1 MCNHLGS
8 VFFRSS
14 PKVPVSPLQNRVNE
28 LKQFSQQL
36 QSVHPSVFVKALY
49 RGILYQDHNIIA
61 INKPYGVPLH
71 SEYLPSRQSSL
82 FYHLGLYS
90 KCNKMYKCHTI
101 PIKYVFKKIYVF
113 F

>member
-14 PKVPVSPLQNRVNE
+14 PKVPESPLQNRVNE

-36 QSVHPSVFVKALY
+36 QSIHPSVFVKALY
-49 RGILYQDHNIIA
+49 RGILYQDQNIIA

-71 SEYLPSRQSSL
+71 SEYLTSRL
-82 FYHLGLYS
+82 LYHLGLYS
-90 KCNKMYKCHTI
+90 KCNKNVHVSYHYGKVCI
-101 PIKYVFKKIYVF
+101 
-113 F
+113 

>member
-8 VFFRSS
+8 VFFRST

-36 QSVHPSVFVKALY
+36 QSIHPSVLAKALY
-49 RGILYQDHNIIA
+49 RSMLYEDQNIIA

-71 SEYLPSRQSSL
+71 SEYFTAFFLNE
-82 FYHLGLYS
+82 
-90 KCNKMYKCHTI
+90 CTI
-101 PIKYVFKKIYVF
+101 FRFIIIY
-113 F
+113 